1 MTFTR
6 RAAFGTAITALMLTT
21 ITTAYAGESML
32 FKVITDHDDIIIGL
46 TADDIG
52 ATGNAGTV
60 GAKLAE
66 NGNLAAWQY
75 IVTRDSSG
83 NLVLAATQKIS
94 ILANAS
100 LRIEPYTAALPV
112 VEHK

>member
-1 MTFTR
+1 MYLTR
-6 RAAFGTAITALMLTT
+6 RAAFGTTLAALMLTT
-21 ITTAYAGESML
+21 ITTAYAGDSML
-32 FKVITDHDDIIIGL
+32 FKVITDRDEVIIGL

-52 ATGNAGTV
+52 ATGDAGTI
-60 GAKLAE
+60 GAKLAQ
-66 NGNLAAWQY
+66 NGNLSAWQY

-83 NLVLAATQKIS
+83 NLVLAATQKVS
-94 ILANAS
+94 ILANTS